1 MHRKSSDFLCL
12 ATREPWHVL
21 QREANLED
29 SFGRSSHPIF
39 ERQLLKR
46 GRENGIEQEAGAALH
61 RTDALQRLLG
71 WGRGRGR
78 GGGHKEKQT
87 GILWLFWATWLT
99 LSLVLEEE
107 VVKKEEEEEVKEK
120 EEDDEAV

>member
-1 MHRKSSDFLCL
+1 MGSNKRQEQRCTEPMLC
-12 ATREPWHVL
+12 
-21 QREANLED
+21 
-29 SFGRSSHPIF
+29 
-39 ERQLLKR
+39 R
-46 GRENGIEQEAGAALH
+46 GC
-61 RTDALQRLLG
+61 
-71 WGRGRGR
+71 W
-78 GGGHKEKQT
+78 GGGGDGGGRHKEKQT